1 MFTFLLISFFS
12 KSFLDKRLPLETI
25 KVAMKTWLL
34 P

>member
-25 KVAMKTWLL
+25 KSVVKGWLTS
-34 P
+34 